1 MGYITDSPHT
11 EVYVSCL
18 EVCWV
23 VLHHRPIGHPRWVE
37 GHPRLCMEGALV
49 HRCWVHPL
57 HPLHDGNEDTT
68 LPYVDVGHQVYLR
81 FPFLPLHLI
90 TESHRMSKFIKS
102 YKSLVLD
109 LDHAFNL
116 DNGMG
121 YKFLI
126 AHTFF
131 ILGICVYSV
140 GLEMGW
146 IV

>member
-1 MGYITDSPHT
+1 MT
-11 EVYVSCL
+11 
-18 EVCWV
+18 
-23 VLHHRPIGHPRWVE
+23 
-37 GHPRLCMEGALV
+37 
-49 HRCWVHPL
+49 
-57 HPLHDGNEDTT
+57 
-68 LPYVDVGHQVYLR
+68 
-81 FPFLPLHLI
+81 
-90 TESHRMSKFIKS
+90 KFIKS

-109 LDHAFNL
+109 LDHTFNL